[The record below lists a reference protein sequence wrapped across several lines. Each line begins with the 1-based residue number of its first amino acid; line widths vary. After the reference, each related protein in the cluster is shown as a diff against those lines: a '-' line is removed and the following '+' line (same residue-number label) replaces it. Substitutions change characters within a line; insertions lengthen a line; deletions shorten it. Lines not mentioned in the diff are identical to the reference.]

1 MTEIRERFDCFSFG
15 RMVKKLFIL
24 ETICYNIS
32 DRMGIR
38 GSQLYAGALSARV
51 RI

>member
-1 MTEIRERFDCFSFG
+1 MTEIRESFDRFSFD

-24 ETICYNIS
+24 ETICYTIS

-38 GSQLYAGALSARV
+38 GSQLYAGALLAHV